1 MGTMLSAAAKKT
13 SGGDACLASSTNVTG
28 TRASSQLMDGLRLTV
43 LLFNPEQGPRE
54 SGLMPSDHG
63 RGLPMS
69 PIQTAILDRLA
80 DVRNADLPCP
90 SQIGNRPSQLE
101 HSVIGPGG
109 KTEPGDRGPE
119 QALDWLRQ
127 ATIPANVPRGH
138 VRIREEA
145 GLLPEP
151 SLLPLPSLFDPG
163 ADRGTRL
170 F

>member
-1 MGTMLSAAAKKT
+1 MPF
-13 SGGDACLASSTNVTG
+13 DH
-28 TRASSQLMDGLRLTV
+28 RRRLPV
-43 LLFNPEQGPRE
+43 R
-54 SGLMPSDHG
+54 
-63 RGLPMS
+63 
-69 PIQTAILDRLA
+69 PIQTPILDRFA

-90 SQIGNRPSQLE
+90 GQIRNRPRQLE
-101 HSVIGPGG
+101 HAVIGPGG
-109 KTEPGDRGPE
+109 EAESGDRGPE

-138 VRIREEA
+138 VRIGEEA

-151 SLLPLPSLFDPG
+151 GLLPLPSLFDPG